1 MINNKIQFELKKNER
16 SYQLI
21 ISPDSPLGELYDVL
35 SEMRGY
41 VFNRL
46 KEVEEQDK
54 KTEEST
60 EVKQDG

>member
-46 KEVEEQDK
+46 KEAEEQDK
-54 KTEEST
+54 KTEEPK
-60 EVKQDG
+60 EGN